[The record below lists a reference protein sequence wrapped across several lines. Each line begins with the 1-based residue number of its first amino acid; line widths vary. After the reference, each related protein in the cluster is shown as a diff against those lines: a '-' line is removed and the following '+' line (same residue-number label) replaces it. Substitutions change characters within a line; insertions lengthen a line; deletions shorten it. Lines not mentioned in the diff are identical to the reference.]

1 MSLLYACLRSPQRPD
16 VAVAVA
22 KEFSP
27 RLQRYGSDCVVLD
40 VGGLERLLGEPQA
53 IGEEIAEQFDRT
65 RIADFSDG
73 TRITR
78 IAGLSHG
85 TQIARISSD
94 LSRGTPISSDHHNVD
109 PRRSASREKDL
120 RRSAQSASRDDLKRS
135 AESASREK
143 DPRSRV
149 AIAPTQIGA
158 MLLSSAHPGL
168 TVVTGDIASALA
180 PVRLEVL
187 RQVLAEIR
195 GVTMLREADP
205 PGSARSAFREDQQSA
220 RSAFREDQQSARSA
234 SREDQKSARSASRED
249 LQQSAKSA
257 SGKGDPRTSASRD
270 HRSVKSASRE
280 ENQRSEKAFE
290 TLQRWGLT
298 TLGELAALPA
308 GPLSARLGQAGLALQ
323 RMACGVDASPLVPDP
338 DVPRFLEHIE
348 LEWPIEG
355 LEPLAFVLARL
366 LEPLSSA
373 LERADRGAAAIHL
386 ELRLVD
392 RTRHTRVLQL
402 PAAMRDAKVLRT
414 LLVLDLE
421 SHPPPAAVDI
431 VAIEVDPAPGRVL
444 QYSLLERARPSVETL
459 ATLTARLGALVGES
473 RCGHPVL
480 LDSHGPD
487 AFEMRRFAPDE
498 SVAATSP
505 ADSSVVVSG
514 FSRTRTSP
522 AEAGHYDSAVLR
534 RFRPPIAIRVAVERG
549 RPRHVAIDR
558 RGMPG
563 GHVEQCAGPWRSS
576 GAWWKDRGK
585 VRGKS
590 PGRKCGESG
599 RCRVGSPGS
608 GTAMNGMSPSA
619 TARCAGCFRHGTP
632 SNGFSTGSLID
643 LGIDLGTE
651 LAIESAIA
659 CGD

>member
-1 MSLLYACLRSPQRPD
+1 MSLLYACLRSPDRPD
-16 VAVAVA
+16 AAVAVA

-40 VGGLERLLGEPQA
+40 VSGLGRLLGESQT
-53 IGEEIAEQFDRT
+53 IGNL
-65 RIADFSDG
+65 IADQLG
-73 TRITR
+73 ITD
-78 IAGLSHG
+78 LSHG
-85 TQIARISSD
+85 TQITRITDPSHGTQITRITDPSYGTRISRISTD
-94 LSRGTPISSDHHNVD
+94 LSQGTPISADPHEAD
-109 PRRSASREKDL
+109 PRRFESREESLQRSARSASREEAL
-120 RRSAQSASRDDLKRS
+120 QR
-135 AESASREK
+135 SASRE

-195 GVTMLREADP
+195 GVTMSRDEDP
-205 PGSARSAFREDQQSA
+205 R
-220 RSAFREDQQSARSA
+220 
-234 SREDQKSARSASRED
+234 KSARSASREKD
-249 LQQSAKSA
+249 LRESAQ
-257 SGKGDPRTSASRD
+257 SASREVLQ
-270 HRSVKSASRE
+270 RSARSASRE
-280 ENQRSEKAFE
+280 EDLSARSSSQEKNPRSVSREEQQRSDKAFD

-298 TLGELAALPA
+298 TLGELAVLPA
-308 GPLSARLGQAGLALQ
+308 GALSARLGQAGLALQ
-323 RMACGVDASPLVPDP
+323 CMARGADANPLVPDP
-338 DVPRFLEHIE
+338 DVRRFLERIE
-348 LEWPIEG
+348 LEWPIDG

-386 ELRLVD
+386 DLRLVD

-421 SHPPPAAVDI
+421 SHPPPAAIDI

-444 QYSLLERARPSVETL
+444 QYSLLERARPSAETL

-473 RCGHPVL
+473 RCGQAVL

-487 AFEMRRFAPDE
+487 AFEMRRFAPDD
-498 SVAATSP
+498 SVAALPVAS
-505 ADSSVVVSG
+505 ACRRKDHSL
-514 FSRTRTSP
+514 
-522 AEAGHYDSAVLR
+522 DSAVLR

-549 RPRHVAIDR
+549 RPRHVVIDR

-576 GAWWKDRGK
+576 GAWWK
-585 VRGKS
+585 
-590 PGRKCGESG
+590 ESG
-599 RCRVGSPGS
+599 EKRSECDVGWASWQWNRDEWDVALSDGSVCRLFQ
-608 GTAMNGMSPSA
+608 
-619 TARCAGCFRHGTP
+619 ARDTEQWFLDGV
-632 SNGFSTGSLID
+632 ID
-643 LGIDLGTE
+643 
-651 LAIESAIA
+651 
-659 CGD
+659 